1 MGTDKT
7 PAPTHPPTL
16 EDLKRIGAA
25 LNAAHAKYL
34 IIGGFAVNYYGF
46 TRATEDLDL
55 LIARESENIEH
66 VKRALCV
73 LPDQAAKELNAT
85 DFASYTVIR
94 IVDEITVDLLTK
106 AGDVTYDTAEAVPV
120 QLDEVTLPFASLRT
134 LIATKPGV
142 RERDQL
148 DRAYLLRLEAQQ
160 QKSPGDSPGE
170 RGLKS
175 DQ

>member
-1 MGTDKT
+1 MGADQV
-7 PAPTHPPTL
+7 PSPTRPPTL
-16 EDLKRIGAA
+16 EDLKRVGGA
-25 LNAAHAKYL
+25 LNAAQARYL

-55 LIARESENIEH
+55 LIAQDPENIER

-73 LPDQAAKELNAT
+73 LPDQAAKELTAT
-85 DFASYTVIR
+85 DFARYTVIR
-94 IVDEITVDLLTK
+94 IVDEITVDLLIK
-106 AGDVTYDTAEAVPV
+106 AGDVTYQTAEIMPV

-148 DRAYLLRLEAQQ
+148 DRAYLLRLQAEQARTEEQSAQNDD
-160 QKSPGDSPGE
+160 PRP
-170 RGLKS
+170 R
-175 DQ
+175 